1 MTVRQTGKTA
11 CVAIVLFL
19 AVVACASANAEDTN
33 APPTKF
39 SIGAFI
45 GYRGGGEGTDVN
57 TGAHYQLAPA
67 QSYGL
72 VADFRVSPD
81 TEVELLWS
89 QQNTRVQ
96 QTSPVNAQLFDVNV
110 GYYQIG
116 GSYLFTNE
124 GVQPFMVASMGVTYF
139 SPQQPGYQNETKFSF
154 GIGGGVKVPVGR
166 HFGLRLEARA
176 YGTVLENNSSAVCT
190 NGSCLIHV
198 SGNLMWQ
205 YEANAGVYLSF

>member
-1 MTVRQTGKTA
+1 MTSWGA
-11 CVAIVLFL
+11 GAVLAL
-19 AVVACASANAEDTN
+19 GMLASAPANAQE
-33 APPTKF
+33 AALTKF

-45 GYRGGGEGTDVN
+45 GYRGGGQGTDTN

-96 QTSPVNAQLFDVNV
+96 QTSPAAAQLFDVNV

-116 GSYLFTNE
+116 ASYLFTNE
-124 GVQPFMVASMGVTYF
+124 GVQPFMVATLGVTYI
-139 SPQQPGYQNETKFSF
+139 SPQQSGYQNETKFSF

-176 YGTVLENNSSAVCT
+176 YGTVLDNNSSAVCT
-190 NGSCLIHV
+190 SGTCVIHV

-205 YEANAGVYLSF
+205 YEANAGIYIAF

>member
-1 MTVRQTGKTA
+1 MTRW
-11 CVAIVLFL
+11 VAAVLAL
-19 AVVACASANAEDTN
+19 ALLASAPARAQDAS

-45 GYRGGGEGTDVN
+45 GYRGGGSGTDTS
-57 TGAHYQLAPA
+57 TGNSYQLASA

-89 QQNTRVQ
+89 QQNTHVQ
-96 QTSPVNAQLFDVNV
+96 QNSPVNAQLFDVNV

-116 GSYLFTNE
+116 GSYLFTQE
-124 GVQPFMVASMGVTYF
+124 GVQPFMVATMGVTYI

-154 GIGGGVKVPVGR
+154 GLGGGVKLPVGR

-176 YGTVLENNSSAVCT
+176 YGTVLNNNSSAVCT
-190 NGSCLIHV
+190 SNSCLIHV

>member
-1 MTVRQTGKTA
+1 MRR
-11 CVAIVLFL
+11 VAITGSMGAVLAFGVL
-19 AVVACASANAEDTN
+19 ATAPASAQDAE
-33 APPTKF
+33 PQPTKF

-45 GYRGGGEGTDVN
+45 GYRGGGSGTDTS
-57 TGAHYQLAPA
+57 TGNAYQLASA

-81 TEVELLWS
+81 TEVEVLWS
-89 QQNTRVQ
+89 QQNTHVQ

-116 GSYLFTNE
+116 GTYLFTRE
-124 GVQPFMVASMGVTYF
+124 GIQPFMVATLGATYL
-139 SPQQPGYQNETKFSF
+139 SPQQAGYQNETRFSF
-154 GIGGGVKVPVGR
+154 GIGGGVRLPVGR

-176 YGTVLENNSSAVCT
+176 YGTVLNNDSSAVCT

-205 YEANAGVYLSF
+205 YEANAGVYVSF

>member
-1 MTVRQTGKTA
+1 MRQ
-11 CVAIVLFL
+11 VAITGAMAAVLAFGVL
-19 AVVACASANAEDTN
+19 AFAPASAQDTG
-33 APPTKF
+33 PQPTKF

-45 GYRGGGEGTDVN
+45 GYRGGGSGTDTS
-57 TGAHYQLAPA
+57 TGNAYQLASA
-67 QSYGL
+67 QDYGL

-81 TEVELLWS
+81 TEVEVLWS
-89 QQNTRVQ
+89 QQNTHLQ

-116 GSYLFTNE
+116 GTYLFTRE
-124 GVQPFMVASMGVTYF
+124 GIQPFMVATLGATYL
-139 SPQQPGYQNETKFSF
+139 SPQQPGYQNETRFSF
-154 GIGGGVKVPVGR
+154 GIGGGVRLPVGR

-176 YGTVLENNSSAVCT
+176 YGTVLNNDSSAVCT

-205 YEANAGVYLSF
+205 YEANAGVYVSF

>member
-1 MTVRQTGKTA
+1 M
-11 CVAIVLFL
+11 VLCL
-19 AVVACASANAEDTN
+19 GVVSAAPANAEDAS

-39 SIGAFI
+39 SVGAFI
-45 GYRGGGEGTDVN
+45 GYRGGGQGTDTN

-67 QSYGL
+67 QTYGL
-72 VADFRVSPD
+72 VADFLVGPY

-116 GSYLFTNE
+116 ASYLFTSE
-124 GVQPFMVASMGVTYF
+124 GIQPFMVATLGATYL
-139 SPQQPGYQNETKFSF
+139 SPQQSGYQNEIKFSF
-154 GIGGGVKVPVGR
+154 GLGGGVKVPIGR

-176 YGTVLENNSSAVCT
+176 YGTVLDNNSSAVCT
-190 NGSCLIHV
+190 NGSCIIHV
-198 SGNLMWQ
+198 SGSLMWQ
-205 YEANAGVYLSF
+205 YEANAGVYIAF

>member
-1 MTVRQTGKTA
+1 MRRISNTA
-11 CVAIVLFL
+11 CVTVIFL
-19 AVVACASANAEDTN
+19 LGVVSSAAADAEDASA
-33 APPTKF
+33 PLTKF

-45 GYRGGGEGTDVN
+45 GYRAGGQGTDTN
-57 TGAHYQLAPA
+57 TGAHFQLAPA
-67 QSYGL
+67 QTYGL

-81 TEVELLWS
+81 TEVEVLWS

-96 QTSPVNAQLFDVNV
+96 QTSPVNTQLFDVNV

-116 GSYLFTNE
+116 ASYLFTNE
-124 GVQPFMVASMGVTYF
+124 GVQPFMVATLGATYF
-139 SPQQPGYQNETKFSF
+139 SPQQTGYQNETKFSF

-176 YGTVLENNSSAVCT
+176 YGTVLDNNSSAVCT

-198 SGNLMWQ
+198 SGSLMWQ
-205 YEANAGVYLSF
+205 YEANAGVYIAF

>member
-1 MTVRQTGKTA
+1 MRHGAITA
-11 CVAIVLFL
+11 SIAAVLAFGVL
-19 AVVACASANAEDTN
+19 ASAPASAQD
-33 APPTKF
+33 AGPQPTKF

-45 GYRGGGEGTDVN
+45 GYRGGGSGTDTS
-57 TGAHYQLAPA
+57 TGNGYQLASA

-89 QQNTRVQ
+89 QQNTHLD
-96 QTSPVNAQLFDVNV
+96 QTSPVNAQLFDVNI

-116 GSYLFTNE
+116 GTYLFTRE
-124 GVQPFMVASMGVTYF
+124 GVQPFMVATLGATYL
-139 SPQQPGYQNETKFSF
+139 SPQQPGYQNETRFSF
-154 GIGGGVKVPVGR
+154 GIGGGVRLPVGR
-166 HFGLRLEARA
+166 HFGFRVEARA
-176 YGTVLENNSSAVCT
+176 YGTVLNNNSSAVCT

>member
-1 MTVRQTGKTA
+1 MRRTLKTSR
-11 CVAIVLFL
+11 VSLVLFL
-19 AVVACASANAEDTN
+19 GVVSVAPVNAEDAST
-33 APPTKF
+33 PPTKF

-45 GYRGGGEGTDVN
+45 GYRGGGQGTDSN

-67 QSYGL
+67 QTYGV

-81 TEVELLWS
+81 TEVEVLWS

-96 QTSPVNAQLFDVNV
+96 QTSPVNTQLFDVNV

-116 GSYLFTNE
+116 GTYLFAND
-124 GVQPFMVASMGVTYF
+124 GVQPFMVATLGATYF

-176 YGTVLENNSSAVCT
+176 YGTVLDNNSSAVCT

-205 YEANAGVYLSF
+205 YEANAGVYVSF

>member
-1 MTVRQTGKTA
+1 VSRVGKTEWGA
-11 CVAIVLFL
+11 G
-19 AVVACASANAEDTN
+19 AVVLGLLACMSARAQDTVTP
-33 APPTKF
+33 APKF
-39 SIGAFI
+39 SIGAFV
-45 GYRGGGEGTDVN
+45 GYRGGGSGTDPT
-57 TGAHYQLAPA
+57 TGAEYQLAAA

-72 VADFRVSPD
+72 VADFRVGPF
-81 TEVELLWS
+81 TEVEVLWS

-96 QTSPVNAQLFDVNV
+96 QTAPVNAQLFDVNV

-116 GSYLFTNE
+116 GTYLFTTE
-124 GVQPFMVASMGVTYF
+124 GVQPFMVASLGATYI
-139 SPQQPGYQNETKFSF
+139 SPQQAGYQSETKFSF
-154 GIGGGVKVPVGR
+154 GIGGGVKLPIGR

-176 YGTVLENNSSAVCT
+176 YGTVLNNDSSAVCT